1 MQSFR
6 SIKKIHLAIL
16 NLLLI
21 SGVSFANPIGNIT
34 EQKGEAKITREAG
47 ASLNVTE
54 AQRPDIIMYD
64 TAETVNGRMKIEFL
78 DSEELDLTEHTVVFI
93 DEVYY
98 DPDPSKSKMGLRFV
112 QGTARFASG
121 QGQRIRKEQIDIST
135 PTANITVRGTDFTTT
150 VDELGRTL
158 VILLPD
164 EFGIPSGEIDVSN
177 EGGTI
182 TLNEAY
188 QATMVSSYET
198 PPTKAVTINNITPA
212 LIDNMFI
219 VNPPVEIR
227 EALEEEYRDE
237 INQDQ
242 GILDVDFLEFDELEK
257 GYDDYAGGEDL
268 EFNRLDIDYLDVDF
282 LTDLLDVVEALE
294 QTLVKLGD
302 VQTAEAGDANLVGA
316 VLGFNKDSQYNI
328 FQEDGALIFYRDVN
342 GKINI
347 IINDPKGGFIE
358 TRADGYEGIIRF
370 GSGEGIEIIIN
381 QSN

>member
-1 MQSFR
+1 M
-6 SIKKIHLAIL
+6 
-16 NLLLI
+16 
-21 SGVSFANPIGNIT
+21 
-34 EQKGEAKITREAG
+34 
-47 ASLNVTE
+47 
-54 AQRPDIIMYD
+54 
-64 TAETVNGRMKIEFL
+64 
-78 DSEELDLTEHTVVFI
+78 
-93 DEVYY
+93 
-98 DPDPSKSKMGLRFV
+98 
-112 QGTARFASG
+112 
-121 QGQRIRKEQIDIST
+121 
-135 PTANITVRGTDFTTT
+135 
-150 VDELGRTL
+150 
-158 VILLPD
+158 PD

-237 INQDQ
+237 MNQDQ

-302 VQTAEAGDANLVGA
+302 VQTAEAGDVNLVGA
-316 VLGFNKDSQYNI
+316 VLGLS
-328 FQEDGALIFYRDVN
+328 LIH
-342 GKINI
+342 I
-347 IINDPKGGFIE
+347 
-358 TRADGYEGIIRF
+358 
-370 GSGEGIEIIIN
+370 
-381 QSN
+381 